1 MKITD
6 SPDEIHKSC
15 HLNIIVKKMFWKF
28 FTLLYNLANSYN
40 LEEGTAKIFCKT
52 LICKDLGHSSCETS

>member
-28 FTLLYNLANSYN
+28 FTLLYNLSNSYN
-40 LEEGTAKIFCKT
+40 LEEGTAKIF
-52 LICKDLGHSSCETS
+52 L